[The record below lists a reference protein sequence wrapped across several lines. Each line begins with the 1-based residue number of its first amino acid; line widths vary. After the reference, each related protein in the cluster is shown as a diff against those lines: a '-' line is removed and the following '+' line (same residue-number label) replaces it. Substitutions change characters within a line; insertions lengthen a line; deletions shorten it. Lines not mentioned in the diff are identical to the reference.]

1 METEE
6 KQQISTS
13 KKVIT
18 ILLLIFIPP
27 IGYILLFKNF
37 KNTKKWV
44 HVILWFY
51 IVIWVCAFISA
62 LTNPDTYSNN
72 QPTTAS
78 IEETP
83 QGIDTANNI
92 SELDITYY
100 DYVRNDMTGNW
111 RHAIFSKNVNIQD
124 YALSYEIIKSYL
136 WS

>member
-44 HVILWFY
+44 HVIL
-51 IVIWVCAFISA
+51 
-62 LTNPDTYSNN
+62 
-72 QPTTAS
+72 
-78 IEETP
+78 
-83 QGIDTANNI
+83 
-92 SELDITYY
+92 
-100 DYVRNDMTGNW
+100 
-111 RHAIFSKNVNIQD
+111 
-124 YALSYEIIKSYL
+124 
-136 WS
+136 